1 MVYKNTN
8 PWIHFLIP
16 LALKKK
22 YYNQSI
28 RYKPEY
34 KIENMSDFANQ
45 LTTITHDDDEME
57 SEPVELPPHLQ
68 PSSGIQ
74 DTDPAEVAATN
85 TENNGLIEEDP
96 SAPNPH
102 GLFFKGVDDLSTRD
116 VKLYIDSYI
125 KPDERFNNREEYAKF
140 DYKLQW
146 INDTSINAIFVS
158 DEGALE
164 ALKILSTVPVEEISN
179 SVERPSQ
186 PFSDAVKEQ
195 IKKDT
200 EGVQL
205 YVRQSLNGDK
215 KVKGARN
222 YSRYYLLHGEPD
234 STDYVSNKY
243 RNKRRN
249 NYNNRDGDAS
259 GAGNSSND
267 YYASYL
273 KDKEEFDK
281 KSFESNSKP
290 RSRYRERDEINRGP
304 DLITGKNDAIEDL
317 RGLLGYDNGDQDR
330 EDQGAR
336 TEEGDD
342 NGDEVTFLR
351 KWRSDKYH
359 PSQDLASRL
368 GSNESGYETPDMTRG
383 LPYHDRKPTGPR
395 GSRFSSNRGRRERFG
410 GRGRERASVQASGR
424 RDEEEDLFPSH
435 QNAFKRD
442 ADRER
447 SPTRQDAMEQ

>member
-1 MVYKNTN
+1 
-8 PWIHFLIP
+8 
-16 LALKKK
+16 
-22 YYNQSI
+22 
-28 RYKPEY
+28 
-34 KIENMSDFANQ
+34 MSDFANQ

-74 DTDPAEVAATN
+74 DTDATEGGVYD
-85 TENNGLIEEDP
+85 TENNGVIEEDP

-158 DEGALE
+158 EEGAMD

-205 YVRQSLNGDK
+205 YVRQAVNGDK

-222 YSRYYLLHGEPD
+222 YSRYYLLHGEPEP
-234 STDYVSNKY
+234 TDYVHNNRR
-243 RNKRRN
+243 RNK
-249 NYNNRDGDAS
+249 YNNRRNDEDDAS
-259 GAGNSSND
+259 GAGSSSND

-281 KSFESNSKP
+281 TSSKP
-290 RSRYRERDEINRGP
+290 SYKSRSGYRERDEINRGP
-304 DLITGKNDAIEDL
+304 DLITGRDDAKEEL
-317 RGLLGYDNGDQDR
+317 RGLLGYDNDDQQE
-330 EDQGAR
+330 EDHAAR
-336 TEEGDD
+336 TEEGDND
-342 NGDEVTFLR
+342 DELTFLR

-368 GSNESGYETPDMTRG
+368 ASNSNKTQDLATRLG
-383 LPYHDRKPTGPR
+383 NHNRNKPNGPR
-395 GSRFSSNRGRRERFG
+395 GSRFISNRDRRERPIERERFG
-410 GRGRERASVQASGR
+410 GRGRERTSVRASGR
-424 RDEEEDLFPSH
+424 RDEEDDLFPSH
-435 QNAFKRD
+435 QNAFKKDANRD
-442 ADRER
+442 S
-447 SPTRQDAMEQ
+447 SPTRPDAMEQ